1 MVANQDSARNSRSA
15 RSRKL
20 LVRVAGYAGLAA
32 LVGLVWYLMVAIPI
46 RVLHHTVQR
55 GPIVSETMGTGTLE
69 ARVKATISP
78 KISARVERVLV
89 DQGDYVKASQTLVR
103 LDNDELLQQVE
114 IANASVAAAKA
125 GLDRLTA
132 DKDRALAVLVQA
144 RFDFQRMSKLYEHDT
159 AASVE
164 LEKAAEAKSIAQAE
178 LARAEAAI
186 VEGQKEIIADQR
198 TLAYHQAR
206 LADTVIAAPFDGLI
220 VRRYRDPGDVVVP
233 GSPVLTLISTEELWI
248 SAWVDETEMAAI
260 RPGQQVRVI
269 FRSQPERAYAGTVSR
284 LGREADRE
292 TREFV
297 VDVRVLELPENWA
310 IGQRAEVFI
319 ETARREG
326 VSVLPATYV
335 LLRDGVVGV
344 YVEQNERAI
353 WRPIKIGLRSRNSVE
368 VVDGL
373 QPSDTVLIP
382 TDPKSALGD
391 GRRVEHSR

>member
-1 MVANQDSARNSRSA
+1 MVASQESAQDGRPA
-15 RSRKL
+15 RSRKS
-20 LVRVAGYAGLAA
+20 LVRVAGYAAFAAAVGLA
-32 LVGLVWYLMVAIPI
+32 WYLIVAAPI

-78 KISARVERVLV
+78 KIASRVERVLV
-89 DQGDYVKASQTLVR
+89 DQGDHVKAGQTLVT
-103 LDNDELLQQVE
+103 LDNAELLQQVE
-114 IANASVAAAKA
+114 IANASVAVAKA

-132 DKDRALAVLVQA
+132 DKDRALAVLDQA
-144 RFDFQRMSKLYEHDT
+144 RFDFNRTNKLYKHDT

-164 LEKAAEAKSIAQAE
+164 LEKATEAHSIARAE

-186 VEGQKEIIADQR
+186 VEGQKEIIAQQK
-198 TLAYHQAR
+198 TLAYHEAR

-220 VRRYRDPGDVVVP
+220 VRRYRDSGDVVVP

-248 SAWVDETEMAAI
+248 SAWVDETEMASI
-260 RPGQQVRVI
+260 RPGQSARVI

-310 IGQRAEVFI
+310 IGQRAELFI

-326 VSVLPATYV
+326 VSVIPATYV

-353 WRPIKIGLRSRNSVE
+353 WRSITIGLRSRNSVE
-368 VVDGL
+368 VIDGL
-373 QPSDTVLIP
+373 EPSDTALIP
-382 TDPKSALGD
+382 ADPKKALID
-391 GRRVEHSR
+391 GRRVRY